1 MNGIT
6 VAKLLRMIQSSVSK
20 AVQRS
25 ENLALEN
32 KYSLYAPFLL
42 LCGKGYF
49 PLYFIGITDYGK
61 KV

>member
-20 AVQRS
+20 AVQRR

-32 KYSLYAPFLL
+32 KYSLYAPSFTAMWERL
-42 LCGKGYF
+42 F
-49 PLYFIGITDYGK
+49 PAILYWDYRLW
-61 KV
+61 